1 MNRFCRSL
9 VIVGATIAFTITAAP
24 SFAQTSGREVHITGV
39 QDDDLYLAGA
49 RISIDADVRG
59 DVNAA
64 GGRVRIGGN
73 ITGDIGAGG
82 GLVTVTGTVGDDVR
96 VGGGQVDVDAK
107 IDGDLVAVAMSVG
120 VQSGTVVAGNA
131 ILSGGEVSVAG
142 RVDGNLSTAGGSVL
156 ISGDI
161 GGDVEIAGGEI
172 EILSGATIGGNLSY
186 LSAREATVEAD
197 AVINGEITRRTRAQ
211 DSDGSTSVAL
221 LIGGGF
227 SLAWLAGF
235 VATGTLLLTV
245 FPESLRTATG
255 NIQNAVWRSLGYG
268 LLIIFAIPAAILFC
282 FVIVIGIP
290 LAVTLA
296 APYGAALF
304 VAYLTTA
311 FWVGDH
317 GLRMVGRSDTPH
329 RGWRILS
336 LLSALILL
344 GVVGWIPIIGWLV
357 TFFAL
362 ALALGLGAWA
372 IEALSGRASN
382 SVA

>member
-1 MNRFCRSL
+1 M
-9 VIVGATIAFTITAAP
+9 
-24 SFAQTSGREVHITGV
+24 
-39 QDDDLYLAGA
+39 
-49 RISIDADVRG
+49 
-59 DVNAA
+59 
-64 GGRVRIGGN
+64 
-73 ITGDIGAGG
+73 
-82 GLVTVTGTVGDDVR
+82 
-96 VGGGQVDVDAK
+96 
-107 IDGDLVAVAMSVG
+107 
-120 VQSGTVVAGNA
+120 
-131 ILSGGEVSVAG
+131 
-142 RVDGNLSTAGGSVL
+142 
-156 ISGDI
+156 
-161 GGDVEIAGGEI
+161 
-172 EILSGATIGGNLSY
+172 
-186 LSAREATVEAD
+186 
-197 AVINGEITRRTRAQ
+197 
-211 DSDGSTSVAL
+211 

-296 APYGAALF
+296 AAYGAALF

-329 RGWRILS
+329 RVWRILS

-362 ALALGLGAWA
+362 ALGLGAWA